1 MEKLS
6 KVFFLVKLSGSTLYT
21 HQYQSP
27 PIIVMYM
34 CTIISI
40 FLLYFVYLDYAGYG
54 NFTCRNDSSIE
65 LPLAYLCE
73 GTFEDGGYRRKR
85 DVGGYGHFFIDCPDG
100 SDESPDTCGEN
111 ILILL
116 SEDGPLADL

>member
-1 MEKLS
+1 M
-6 KVFFLVKLSGSTLYT
+6 V
-21 HQYQSP
+21 
-27 PIIVMYM
+27 
-34 CTIISI
+34 SI
-40 FLLYFVYLDYAGYG
+40 FLLYFVYLDNAGYG

-116 SEDGPLADL
+116 SEEGPLADL

>member
-1 MEKLS
+1 MEKLL
-6 KVFFLVKLSGSTLYT
+6 KAFFLVKVSGYTVCT

-27 PIIVMYM
+27 PIVVMYV
-34 CTIISI
+34 CTMVSI
-40 FLLYFVYLDYAGYG
+40 FLLYFVYLDNAGYG

-116 SEDGPLADL
+116 LEEGPLADL